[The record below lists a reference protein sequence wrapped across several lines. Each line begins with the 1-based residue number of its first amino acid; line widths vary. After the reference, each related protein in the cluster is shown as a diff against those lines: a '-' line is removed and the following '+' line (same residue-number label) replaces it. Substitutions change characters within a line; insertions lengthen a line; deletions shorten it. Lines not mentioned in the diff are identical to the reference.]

1 VAYTR
6 RENYRSIK
14 MSAYMLI
21 PDVTNYH
28 ADYNSAMLTEP
39 HPKKL
44 GTMKNSR
51 MKTQKLR
58 TTISDALERYTVKYG
73 RAPGNL
79 SVLE

>member
-1 VAYTR
+1 
-6 RENYRSIK
+6 
-14 MSAYMLI
+14 MSAYLLI
-21 PDVTNYH
+21 SDIIHYD
-28 ADYNSAMLTEP
+28 ADYNPVMLTEP

-44 GTMKNSR
+44 VTMKNSR

-58 TTISDALERYTVKYG
+58 TTISDALERYIVKYG